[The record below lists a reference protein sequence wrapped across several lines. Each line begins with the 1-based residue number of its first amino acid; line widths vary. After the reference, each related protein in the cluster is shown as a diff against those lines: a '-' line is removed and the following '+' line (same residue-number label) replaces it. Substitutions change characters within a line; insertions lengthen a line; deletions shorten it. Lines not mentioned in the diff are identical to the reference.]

1 MPGDHVTQ
9 CDGRGQG
16 SRPSRA
22 GARVRAVTFALVGSV
37 LAAVGHHAVKGG
49 QVPWRLVIAFAVA
62 QFVVVRPF
70 ARRRPGLLAV
80 VGCTLAAQAAMHL
93 ALTTAGGHRAGMG
106 HTAHDAMTTGAGGH
120 PWRHASET
128 AMTTAHVVAALVVAW
143 LLHRADT
150 AVTAAL
156 ATGRTLR
163 AAAAAV
169 MARFLPGAAVATA
182 HRPLPV
188 PLAGSFELPAGARTR
203 TLEHAL
209 VRRGPP
215 GRTPVPVVP
224 LTRAR
229 PRPARFHSQGVP
241 PCPCPST
248 GVVSY

>member
-1 MPGDHVTQ
+1 MTQ
-9 CDGRGQG
+9 RDGRGQG

-37 LAAVGHHAVKGG
+37 LAAVGHHAVEGG
-49 QVPWRLVIAFAVA
+49 QVPWRLVAAFAVA
-62 QFVVVRPF
+62 QFVAVRPF

-80 VGCTLAAQAAMHL
+80 GGCTLAAQAAMHL
-93 ALTTAGGHRAGMG
+93 ALTTAGGHRAGTG
-106 HTAHDAMTTGAGGH
+106 HMAHAGHDAMTTGAGGH
-120 PWRHASET
+120 PWQHASDA

-163 AAAAAV
+163 AVAAAV
-169 MARFLPGAAVATA
+169 MARLLPGPAVATA
-182 HRPLPV
+182 HRPPPV
-188 PLAGSFELPAGARTR
+188 PLAGSFELAAGARTR

-224 LTRAR
+224 FSRAR
-229 PRPARFHSQGVP
+229 PRLARFHSQGVP

-248 GVVSY
+248 GVVSH

>member
-1 MPGDHVTQ
+1 MAQ
-9 CDGRGQG
+9 CDGRSQG

-37 LAAVGHHAVKGG
+37 LAAVGHHAVEGG
-49 QVPWRLVIAFAVA
+49 QVPWRLVTAFAVT
-62 QFVVVRPF
+62 QFIVVRPF
-70 ARRRPGLLAV
+70 ARRSPGLLAV
-80 VGCTLAAQAAMHL
+80 GGCTLAAQAAMHL
-93 ALTTAGGHRAGMG
+93 ALTTAGGHRAGTG
-106 HTAHDAMTTGAGGH
+106 HMAHAGHDAMTTGAGGP
-120 PWRHASET
+120 PWQHASET

-169 MARFLPGAAVATA
+169 MARFLPGTAVATTQ
-182 HRPLPV
+182 RPLPV
-188 PLAGSFELPAGARTR
+188 PLTGSFELPAGARTQ

-215 GRTPVPVVP
+215 GRTPVPVIP

-229 PRPARFHSQGVP
+229 PRPARFHQQGVP